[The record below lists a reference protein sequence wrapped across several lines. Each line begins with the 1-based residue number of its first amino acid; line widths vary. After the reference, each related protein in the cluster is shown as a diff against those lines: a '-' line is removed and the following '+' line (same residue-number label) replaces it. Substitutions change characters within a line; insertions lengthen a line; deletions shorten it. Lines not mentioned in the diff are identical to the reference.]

1 MKKKILGI
9 GLSLC
14 LVASGLAAFTG
25 CGKKDSKFNF
35 TVDFDPA
42 CVYVGV
48 EANKEYS
55 SDVIRADGDHKSLRL
70 YGYGD
75 IYNYDNIV
83 VTINGEPAGDRFE
96 RISNTGDFL
105 GTLRIDGLT
114 DKSSIKISNVEDKFI
129 KVGFLLDASDLI
141 NNENRRTFESDSDQL
156 EYTKKAMK
164 FASNLRLKMSDIDL
178 TYWRGKGDTIDSK
191 TNNNGTLFTEFF
203 QDSDNVIF
211 REEVGTGAVDETGV
225 TDETR
230 TTVEYK
236 APYMFTLKLSDL
248 YKARV
253 ETRYVTSNSEGNI
266 KPADESTILRQYDV
280 CFYEYSGIP
289 VYNEIAAGYFTS
301 QVLRSYKIADNFTID
316 GDFSGYL
323 GSELSNG
330 NMMLKDFT
338 DKTLSAEELC
348 HRERMKVTLQDNS
361 IVVIGPSSLKVSS
374 INFSS
379 QDGITQFVTDVTGS
393 SSSSTGE
400 YPVDRIRTFK
410 TSGLS
415 KLRDTYNVDFTNS
428 TYKVNDFVLP
438 RAESVAAAEEALNS
452 GVPAI
457 CYYDETTKEFQ
468 GWINKD
474 VLPSHLCSKESLLDP
489 FFSKAENYNFSL
501 IRTSFPEENFT
512 AILAR
517 NTANYSINSGA
528 LGEIKELGNDYASYA
543 YYAYKDEN
551 DYFYV
556 HKTEA
561 NVTLAFGEPSDLSG
575 TTKTQVV
582 IKKNGNLE
590 KVIDLMAEYN
600 KVKDSLSESD
610 DYFEFT
616 DGDYSFRVYLSFFGS
631 SNHSI
636 DHIENLLVKTS
647 LAGVNL
653 LEVSTVLV
661 NK

>member
-70 YGYGD
+70 HGYSD
-75 IYNYDNIV
+75 VYNYDNMV

-96 RISNTGDFL
+96 RISNTGDFF

-114 DKSSIKISNVEDKFI
+114 DKSSIKISNIEDKFI
-129 KVGFLLDASDLI
+129 KVGFLLDASELI
-141 NNENRRTFESDSDQL
+141 NNENRRKFDESTSDQL
-156 EYTKKAMK
+156 EYTEKAIE
-164 FASNLRLKMSDIDL
+164 FTSNLRLKMSDIDL
-178 TYWRGKGDTIDSK
+178 TYWRGKGDTINGKKNTIDDN
-191 TNNNGTLFTEFF
+191 TNNKGTLFTEFF

-211 REEVGTGAVDETGV
+211 RGKDETGK
-225 TDETR
+225 
-230 TTVEYK
+230 TVKYK

-280 CFYEYSGIP
+280 CFYEYAGIP

-301 QVLRSYKIADNFTID
+301 PVLRSYKIADNFSID

-323 GSELSNG
+323 GSELMSNG
-330 NMMLKDFT
+330 NMMTNDFT

-379 QDGITQFVTDVTGS
+379 QDGATQFVTDETGS
-393 SSSSTGE
+393 SSSSTGK

-428 TYKVNDFVLP
+428 TYKVNDFVLQ

-457 CYYDETTKEFQ
+457 CYYDEEKKEFQ

-474 VLPSHLCSKESLLDP
+474 VLPSHLCSKESLLEP
-489 FFSKAENYNFSL
+489 FSPKAENYNFSL